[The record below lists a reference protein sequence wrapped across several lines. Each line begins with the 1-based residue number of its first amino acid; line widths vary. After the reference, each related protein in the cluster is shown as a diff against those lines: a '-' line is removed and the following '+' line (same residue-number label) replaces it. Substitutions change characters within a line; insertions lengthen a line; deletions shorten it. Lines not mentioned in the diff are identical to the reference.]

1 MDFADAC
8 AVAKGGPKLKYLQDR
23 IWRYLRKHPGVSSTQ
38 VAEAINTSRMS
49 ATHVLGRMM
58 RAGFAQKVFIDHR
71 RAPRYV
77 RWYAV
82 GDKPPENKW
91 GTARGSLDALRA
103 GWVNCEHGIKCANAA
118 MGREYRPRDKAPPKV
133 QDAHP
138 LSALWKMMPI
148 SDVDE
153 DTEKC

>member
-1 MDFADAC
+1 MDFAEAC

-23 IWRYLRKHPGVSSTQ
+23 IWRYLRKHPGVSSTE
-38 VAEAINTSRMS
+38 VAEAIKTTRNS
-49 ATHVLGRMM
+49 AAHVLQRM
-58 RAGFAQKVFIDHR
+58 RKAGFAQSAYLDHR
-71 RAPRYV
+71 RADRYI

-103 GWVNCEHGIKCANAA
+103 NWTNWEHGIKCANAA

-133 QDAHP
+133 EDAHP
-138 LSALWKMMPI
+138 LSAVWKMVPI
-148 SDVDE
+148 SAVDDE
-153 DTEKC
+153 EVAT